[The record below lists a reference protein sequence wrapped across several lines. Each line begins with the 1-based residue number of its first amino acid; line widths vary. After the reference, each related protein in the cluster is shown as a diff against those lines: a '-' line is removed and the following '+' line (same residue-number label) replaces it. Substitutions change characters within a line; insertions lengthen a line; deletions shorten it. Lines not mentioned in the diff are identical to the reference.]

1 MHRPSI
7 LLAAVVLAGVRL
19 AAAQRLT
26 PGFLGAAPRTALRD
40 VQAAPPDN
48 AAMTMGGLLGGAV
61 GVVAGGLAGA
71 ALGGG
76 DRLCGDDPCG
86 FEEAV
91 WGAAV
96 GMSVMLPLGV
106 HLANHRRGSYGT
118 ELVASLVVGAVG
130 LGLSSQSNNG
140 APLVLVPVG
149 QLVASILI
157 ERSSGAR

>member
-1 MHRPSI
+1 
-7 LLAAVVLAGVRL
+7 
-19 AAAQRLT
+19 
-26 PGFLGAAPRTALRD
+26 
-40 VQAAPPDN
+40 
-48 AAMTMGGLLGGAV
+48 MTLGGLLGGAV